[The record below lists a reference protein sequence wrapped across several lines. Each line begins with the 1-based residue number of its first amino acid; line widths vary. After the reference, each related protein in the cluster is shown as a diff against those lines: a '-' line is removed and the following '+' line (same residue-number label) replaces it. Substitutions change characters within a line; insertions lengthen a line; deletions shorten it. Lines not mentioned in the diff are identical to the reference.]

1 MMMKNILREY
11 NAVAFLPDEDIN
23 IISLSDTKE
32 LTISLYNNSNGKTIK
47 ITFESPVAYRS
58 IDSGF
63 LDKIWGSLSKELEGK
78 VVYEYEN
85 STFVDY
91 IKEMSLGIYDDWEI
105 RHFAI
110 YGGEV
115 AVDVLSVKEPKVFVQ

>member
-1 MMMKNILREY
+1 MRKNILKKY
-11 NAVAFLPDEDIN
+11 NHLIENTDSFN
-23 IISLSDTKE
+23 IISVVDRKTLKIILRSEESKKE
-32 LTISLYNNSNGKTIK
+32 VLIE
-47 ITFESPVAYRS
+47 FERPIAYRS

-63 LDKIWGSLSKELEGK
+63 LDKIWGWFDEDMLGDFI
-78 VVYEYEN
+78 YEYEN

-115 AVDVLSVKEPKVFVQ
+115 AVDVLSVKEPKVSVQ